1 MDSFCIKSGIK
12 LVAAQ
17 LVANANS
24 IRSKGDERSVGE
36 LVADQVNRA
45 GEQCEFNLREIMGTQ
60 IYTLKDT
67 TDAINHLNSFIGD
80 NDDDDD
86 VRAYDFN
93 YIFTTLRKI
102 LTDDFGVDPEDL
114 EY

>member
-1 MDSFCIKSGIK
+1 MSSSIKSSVW
-12 LVAAQ
+12 LVALQ
-17 LVANANS
+17 MVQNANR

-45 GEQCEFNLREIMGTQ
+45 GEQCEFNLREIMGVQ
-60 IYTLKDT
+60 INTHKNT
-67 TDAINHLNSFIGD
+67 TDAVKFLNTFIGD

-93 YIFTTLRKI
+93 YIFTTLRKT
-102 LTDDFGVDPEDL
+102 LTDHFDVDPQDL

>member
-1 MDSFCIKSGIK
+1 MSSSIKSSIK

-17 LVANANS
+17 FVANANN

-36 LVADQVNRA
+36 LVACQVNRA
-45 GEQCEFNLREIMGTQ
+45 GEQCEFDLDEIMCMQ
-60 IYTLKDT
+60 IHTHKPT
-67 TDAINHLNSFIGD
+67 TDAVNLLNSLIGD
-80 NDDDDD
+80 NDDDED

>member
-1 MDSFCIKSGIK
+1 MSSSLKSSVW
-12 LVAAQ
+12 LVALQ
-17 LVANANS
+17 MFQNANN

-45 GEQCEFNLREIMGTQ
+45 GEQCEFDLHEIMGTQ
-60 IYTLKDT
+60 IHTHPNT
-67 TDAINHLNSFIGD
+67 TDAVKFLNNFIGD

-102 LTDDFGVDPEDL
+102 LTDNFGVDPEDL